1 MKLSVSEIFHS
12 IQGES
17 SFAGWSCTFVR
28 LAGCGHG
35 CLHCDT
41 AYAEAPGTE
50 MTIEEIIERVD
61 AIGAPLAE
69 ITGGEPLLQEEVY
82 TLMEKLCNRR
92 REIVLLETGGFLS
105 VAGVDP
111 RVHRIIDIKPPS
123 TGVSAEN
130 HPENI
135 ELALRQK
142 DRSERS
148 IEFKIVVADRSDY
161 LWARELLTR
170 TGICDACT
178 VMMGAVFGR
187 LEPRTLA
194 EWILEDR
201 LRVRM
206 QLQMHKYIWPPDMR
220 GV

>member
-17 SFAGWSCTFVR
+17 SFAGWPCAFVR

-50 MTIEEIIERVD
+50 MTIEGIIGRVD
-61 AIGAPLAE
+61 AIGAPLVE
-69 ITGGEPLLQEEVY
+69 ITGGEPLLQEDVY

-111 RVHRIIDIKPPS
+111 CVHKIIDIKPPS
-123 TGVSAEN
+123 SGVSEKN
-130 HPENI
+130 HQENI
-135 ELALRQK
+135 DLALQSGK
-142 DRSERS
+142 DESGS
-148 IEFKIVVADRSDY
+148 FEFKIVVADRPDY

-170 TGICDACT
+170 TGLADACT
-178 VMMGAVFGR
+178 VMMGTVFGR
-187 LEPRTLA
+187 LEPRSLA

-220 GV
+220 GK